1 MKALRILVLVVSLPV
16 FVSAMFADAIDPGTI
31 VTRTLQIS
39 SLTDDL
45 DLICEKIKLSIASS
59 GLPQPVRPFLAHQD
73 TIIHENA
80 VKASVQFLLPFFLR
94 APPLI

>member
-1 MKALRILVLVVSLPV
+1 MKVLRILIPVLIIPF
-16 FVSAMFADAIDPGTI
+16 FVSAMFADAIDQGTI

-45 DLICEKIKLSIASS
+45 DLICEKIKLTIASS
-59 GLPQPVRPFLAHQD
+59 GLPQPVRPFIAHQD